1 MTILK
6 FPSNQSSI
14 SRINYQVNFFRCSY
28 KFDRRRVT
36 KIIQQI
42 IPALRYVIKK
52 ASEFI
57 SILNHL
63 FRRMVRPG
71 AQRCAAHADRSTKQS
86 WKSERYKTRNKNPKQ
101 EKQKNSE
108 YFKTVPLDRSD
119 NMWKPMEVLPALSP
133 KIVTCSGSPPNA
145 AILLCTH
152 WKANCWSFKPAL
164 PVAFGWFS
172 ARNPGSIINIR
183 RSN

>member
-6 FPSNQSSI
+6 FPSNQSGI
-14 SRINYQVNFFRCSY
+14 SKINYQVNFFRCSY
-28 KFDRRRVT
+28 KFDRRCVT

-63 FRRMVRPG
+63 FRCMVRPG
-71 AQRCAAHADRSTKQS
+71 AQRCATHANRSTKQS

-101 EKQKNSE
+101 KKRKNRRIANILKMYLWIVQITCENRWKCCQHFPQKLSL
-108 YFKTVPLDRSD
+108 VLDRPQTRQYCFVPIEKPTVDPLNQHYPLRSD
-119 NMWKPMEVLPALSP
+119 DLTPE
-133 KIVTCSGSPPNA
+133 
-145 AILLCTH
+145 ILED
-152 WKANCWSFKPAL
+152 
-164 PVAFGWFS
+164 
-172 ARNPGSIINIR
+172 
-183 RSN
+183 